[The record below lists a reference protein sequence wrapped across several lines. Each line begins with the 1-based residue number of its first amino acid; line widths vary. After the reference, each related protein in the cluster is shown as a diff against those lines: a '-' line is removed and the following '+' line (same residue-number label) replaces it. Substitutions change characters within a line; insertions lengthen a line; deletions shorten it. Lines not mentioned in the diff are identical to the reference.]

1 MKVQATATAVFGD
14 RTRKPGTVDLKA
26 YGTREPISRDVTIDV
41 GGTDDLS
48 DDAKERLRTHLWKEC
63 ERIAQIAAVD
73 VRDQIIMRE
82 EQERIRQAPKD
93 RPAVVVAAGVKDP
106 EIGVQVLRGSW
117 KVGAGPKAR
126 TVSAPKAGGQ
136 S

>member
-1 MKVQATATAVFGD
+1 MKVTATATAVFGD

-26 YGTREPISRDVTIDV
+26 HGTREPITRDVTIDV
-41 GGTDDLS
+41 AGTDDLS
-48 DDAKERLRTHLWKEC
+48 EDAKDRLRTHLWKEC

-73 VRDQIIMRE
+73 VRDQIVMRE

-93 RPAVVVAAGVKDP
+93 RPSIIVAAGTKDP

-117 KVGAGPKAR
+117 TVGSGPKRR
-126 TVSAPKAGGQ
+126 TMKAGGQ